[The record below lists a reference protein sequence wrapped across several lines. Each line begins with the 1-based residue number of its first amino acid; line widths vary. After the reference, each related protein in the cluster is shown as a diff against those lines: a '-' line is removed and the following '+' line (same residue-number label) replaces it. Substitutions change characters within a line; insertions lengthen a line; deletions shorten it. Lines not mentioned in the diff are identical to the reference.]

1 MEDNLLILVWSQMHL
16 STQHPFLLETQ
27 KPYSI
32 KNLVVSKFAI
42 LNYQHLF
49 SFANE
54 FMLLSHEKIGETFVA
69 STLNDRLSHILCS
82 LLVERTSN
90 ELPPTATISSTAAL
104 AFDTVNLLINTFS
117 SLMRKNVNLFAT
129 NRRKAKYK
137 DVEVELRASC
147 LTELQRRFFEDLGEG
162 PLDP

>member
-1 MEDNLLILVWSQMHL
+1 MGCPSMSMEDNMLVNHGLVSNAFHYLAPIFIEYSWRILVGL
-16 STQHPFLLETQ
+16 
-27 KPYSI
+27 
-32 KNLVVSKFAI
+32 FAI

-90 ELPPTATISSTAAL
+90 ELSPTATISSTAAL

-147 LTELQRRFFEDLGEG
+147 LN
-162 PLDP
+162 